1 MCVFGGLG
9 KIGKVKREDVQSGYR
24 TKGLIT

>member
-9 KIGKVKREDVQSGYR
+9 KIGKVKRVDVHSGYR

>member
-24 TKGLIT
+24 TKELIT

>member
-9 KIGKVKREDVQSGYR
+9 KIGKVKREDVQFGYR
-24 TKGLIT
+24 TKELIT